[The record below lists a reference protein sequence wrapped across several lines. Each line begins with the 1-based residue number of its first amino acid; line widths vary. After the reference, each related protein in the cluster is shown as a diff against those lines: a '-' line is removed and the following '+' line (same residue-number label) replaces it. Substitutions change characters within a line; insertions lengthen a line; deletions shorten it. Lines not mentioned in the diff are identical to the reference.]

1 LVMGWRPVAVAVTLR
16 LTGFVPL
23 TGLVRLLLPAPAR
36 PETLA

>member
-1 LVMGWRPVAVAVTLR
+1 VTLG

-23 TGLVRLLLPAPAR
+23 RRLVRSLLPAPAR